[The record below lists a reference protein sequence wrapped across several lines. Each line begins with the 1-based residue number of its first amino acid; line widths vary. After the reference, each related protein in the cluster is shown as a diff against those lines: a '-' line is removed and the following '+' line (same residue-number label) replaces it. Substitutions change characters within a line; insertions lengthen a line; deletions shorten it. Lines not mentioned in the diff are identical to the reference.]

1 MTDSSS
7 NLSSGVIDAE
17 STDATTSLI
26 ALREVDKNYG
36 DVEVLK
42 NINLDIKPGQVTC
55 VLGDNGAGKSTL
67 IKMLAGRHAPSAG
80 AVVLDGEPVTFASP
94 KDALN
99 RGIATVYQDLAVVD
113 QMSVWRNFFLGQ
125 EITGFLG
132 QLKADEMRSIAAE
145 ELKKMGVNIK
155 DVDVPISTLS
165 GGQRQVVAIA
175 RALHFGARV
184 LILDEPTAA
193 LGVKQSGM
201 VLRFV
206 RAAADR
212 GVGVIL
218 ITHNPHHAYLVG
230 DHFILLNM
238 GRQVLDAERDEVTL
252 EQLTL
257 EMAGG
262 GELDSLNHEL
272 QR

>member
-1 MTDSSS
+1 MTLD
-7 NLSSGVIDAE
+7 NDANK
-17 STDATTSLI
+17 SVDADIPEGLI
-26 ALREVDKNYG
+26 VLRDVDKSYG

-42 NINLDIKPGQVTC
+42 DINLAIQPGTVTC

-67 IKMLAGRHAPSAG
+67 IKMLAGRHAPTAG
-80 AVVLDGEPVTFASP
+80 EIYLDGEAVTFSSP
-94 KDALN
+94 KDALDK
-99 RGIATVYQDLAVVD
+99 GIATVYQDLAVVD

-125 EITGFLG
+125 EITGLLG
-132 QLKADEMRSIAAE
+132 QLKAEEMKRITAE
-145 ELKKMGVNIK
+145 ELEKMGVKLK
-155 DVDVPISTLS
+155 DVEVPISTLS

-175 RALHFGARV
+175 RALYFGARV

-206 RAAADR
+206 RAAAEN

-230 DHFILLNM
+230 DHFIMLNM
-238 GRQVLDAERDEVTL
+238 GRQVLDAPRSEVTL

-262 GELDSLNHEL
+262 GELDALNHEL
-272 QR
+272 RKD